1 MKTPA
6 AIKITTSAPSSA
18 KFIGTTKPR
27 HLCTIDTLLCS
38 PATSEHLDR
47 VAGASNGPHIIF
59 ELRRLG
65 LEVPCIRSIAVD
77 RDGSICRPGIYVLTA
92 ADREKLRQWKSNQAN

>member
-6 AIKITTSAPSSA
+6 ATKITTSAPNSA

-27 HLCTIDTLLCS
+27 HLRTIDALLCGPVS
-38 PATSEHLDR
+38 RERLDL
-47 VAGASNGPHIIF
+47 VAGASNGPHIVF

-65 LEVPCIRSIAVD
+65 LEVPCIRSTAVD
-77 RDGSICRPGIYVLTA
+77 CDGSICRPGIYVLTP